1 MLLKP
6 LIGTAGFAALLAV
19 APALL
24 AMAQTPPASRPG
36 SHPRIEINPRPPLY
50 RRCASWYE
58 IQYRPS
64 GTVLF
69 PAKHCWWVRG

>member
-6 LIGTAGFAALLAV
+6 LIGTAGFAALLV
-19 APALL
+19 AAAALP
-24 AMAQTPPASRPG
+24 AMAQTPPAWRSG
-36 SHPRIEINPRPPLY
+36 VHPRIEINPRPPLY

>member
-1 MLLKP
+1 MSLKHV
-6 LIGTAGFAALLAV
+6 IGVAAIAAAFV
-19 APALL
+19 AAAPVA
-24 AMAQTPPASRPG
+24 AQTPPAARSG
-36 SHPRIEINPRPPLY
+36 AHPRIEINPRPPLY